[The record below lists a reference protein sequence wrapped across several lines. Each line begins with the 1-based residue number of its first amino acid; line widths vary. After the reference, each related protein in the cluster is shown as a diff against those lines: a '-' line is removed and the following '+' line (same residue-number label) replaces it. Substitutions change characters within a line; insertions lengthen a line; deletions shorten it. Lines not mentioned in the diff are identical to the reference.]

1 MDNFPYCS
9 KDKDIQFG
17 KMNILKGSNCMYN
30 FILMCLT
37 PGPILIQTNKN
48 VCCVS
53 VIY

>member
-1 MDNFPYCS
+1 MDNFLYCS

-30 FILMCLT
+30 FILTCLT
-37 PGPILIQTNKN
+37 PDPILIQTKKN
-48 VCCVS
+48 VCRVF